1 MPNLQSMNR
10 NDLHFHVLP
19 GVDDGP
25 ADLAA
30 SLELAADAVAD
41 GTSVVV
47 ATPHI
52 RDGYVDN
59 VFELPDRVAELQPA
73 LNRERI
79 PLALHVGGELS
90 HRMVGRLRQHE
101 LNEIA
106 QGPPG
111 ARWLL
116 LEAPFAGFDEDF
128 HAAAQELRDREFG
141 ILIAHPERAGDRLD
155 VLPALRREILAGSSL
170 QVNVWSIAGRH
181 GEEARALAVQLVS
194 DGVAAVV
201 SSDAHADWR
210 RPLLSRAK
218 VDLQHCGVDPL
229 LVRAVTGTGP
239 RRLLEAG
246 LRGARRAPQAA

>member
-1 MPNLQSMNR
+1 MPNLQCMNR

-30 SLELAADAVAD
+30 ALALAADAAAD

-52 RDGYVDN
+52 RNGYVDN
-59 VFELPDRVAELQPA
+59 VFELADRVHALQEA

-79 PLALHVGGELS
+79 PLQLRVGGELG
-90 HRMVGRLRQHE
+90 HTMVGRLRQHE
-101 LNEIA
+101 LNAIA
-106 QGPPG
+106 QGPDG

-128 HAAAQELRDREFG
+128 HDAAQELRDRGFG
-141 ILIAHPERAGDRLD
+141 VLIAHPERAGDRIH
-155 VLPALRREILAGSSL
+155 VLPALRREILSGSSL

-181 GEEARALAVQLVS
+181 GEEARALAVQLVD
-194 DGVAAVV
+194 DGIATVV

-210 RPLLSRAK
+210 RPLLSRA
-218 VDLQHCGVDPL
+218 VLDLEHSGVDPL
-229 LVRAVTGTGP
+229 IIRAVTGTGP

-246 LRGARRAPQAA
+246 LRGARVAQAA